1 MNKTQ
6 STTSRK
12 WHAEAVRLVGE
23 YDFSLEIVY
32 DNGVSHLPVH
42 GQQVVQNCQ
51 FCGQSIRYVAVIAGT
66 SKFAG
71 STSVSNYQQIGCDC
85 LEHVLGKSW
94 KHYGTMK
101 SQLKTLVDAAKV
113 VSRQKRYAEKHKDL
127 IAWLESLP
135 QSLLE
140 NQQYRWTNRF
150 LIDMKRILTTGCK
163 DFTKNMEA
171 ELNRKMKDPRYDV
184 TKAPETVKV
193 VANEADKI
201 RQLLKT
207 IEEVDGASIHERWS
221 GYSFVNS
228 VLAYTIKN
236 NGATRAQLDALNKV
250 WVKYQTKKTAMKSVA
265 VKLATNDPAI
275 PY

>member
-1 MNKTQ
+1 MNNTQ
-6 STTSRK
+6 STISRK
-12 WHAEAVRLVGE
+12 WHAEAVKLVNE

-32 DNGVSHLPVH
+32 DNAVGHLPVH
-42 GQQVVQNCQ
+42 GQTVVQNCQ
-51 FCGQSIRYVAVIAGT
+51 FCGQSIRYVAIIAGI

-71 STSVSNYQQIGCDC
+71 STGVGNYQQIGCDC

-135 QSLLE
+135 KSLLE
-140 NQQYRWTNRF
+140 NPQYRYTNRF
-150 LIDMKRILTTGCK
+150 LTDMKRILTTGCK
-163 DFTKNMEA
+163 DFSKNMEA
-171 ELNRKMKDPRYDV
+171 ELRRKMADPRYDV
-184 TKAPETVKV
+184 AKAPETEKV

-207 IEEVDGASIHERWS
+207 IEEVDGTQIHERWS
-221 GYSFVNS
+221 GYGFVNS
-228 VLAYTIKN
+228 VLTYTIQH
-236 NGATRAQLDALNKV
+236 NGATRAQLDALNKI
-250 WVKYQTKKTAMKSVA
+250 WLRYQNKKTAKV
-265 VKLATNDPAI
+265 VVPVNDPTI